1 MRYLCILLSVG
12 CILISCSAL
21 PTLQP
26 LDRAARTELPQI
38 CQRLFP
44 RGKWQFVHSIEAVMP
59 GGQRGLV
66 MGVTVV
72 SSRDDSAHCVLLTI
86 EGLVVFDARYDKQL
100 VVNRAVAP
108 FDKEGFAAGLI
119 SDIRLI
125 FFLPQGPLVETGND
139 PNGASVC
146 RYQNPDGRTVDIVI
160 DTDHTWRISQYNPQQ
175 RLSRTVDAFFTKP
188 ESDGNGPGF
197 PDRLELRAHDAA
209 GYTLIMDLV
218 EAVPLTK

>member
-1 MRYLCILLSVG
+1 MRYLCVLLSVG

-26 LDRAARTELPQI
+26 ADRSARTKLPQT
-38 CQRLFP
+38 CRRVFP
-44 RGKWQFVHSIEAVMP
+44 SGKWQFVHSIEAVMP

-72 SSRDDSAHCVLLTI
+72 SSRDNSAHCVLMTI

-108 FDKEGFAAGLI
+108 FDNAGFAAGLI

-125 FFLPQGPLVETGND
+125 FYRPQGPLMETGND

-146 RYQNPDGRTVDIVI
+146 RYQNPDGRIVDLVI

-188 ESDGNGPGF
+188 ESDDNGPDF

-218 EAVPLTK
+218 DAIPLTK